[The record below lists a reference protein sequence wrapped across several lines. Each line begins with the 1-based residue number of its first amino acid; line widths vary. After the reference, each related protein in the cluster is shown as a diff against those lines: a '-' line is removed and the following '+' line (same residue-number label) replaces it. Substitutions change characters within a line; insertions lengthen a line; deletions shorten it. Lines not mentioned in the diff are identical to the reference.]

1 MSLKENLIAN
11 WKDKTIEYQEKKFYI
26 LEQFEY
32 EGLEYLYGIDIN
44 TIDNEVPNVVFLH
57 KVKDDIFEHVEDE
70 KLFDLLILRV
80 AGIMTSKIITEE
92 LKNRK

>member
-1 MSLKENLIAN
+1 MGLKENLITN
-11 WKDKTIEYQEKKFYI
+11 WKGKTLEYLEKKFYI

-32 EGLEYLYGIDIN
+32 EGLEYLYGIDID
-44 TIDNEVPNVVFLH
+44 TIDNDMPNVVFLH

-80 AGIMTSKIITEE
+80 AGVMTSEIVIEE
-92 LKNRK
+92 LKNKK

>member
-1 MSLKENLIAN
+1 MGLKENLITN
-11 WKDKTIEYQEKKFYI
+11 WKGKTLEYLEKRFYI

-32 EGLEYLYGIDIN
+32 EGLEYLYGIDID
-44 TIDNEVPNVVFLH
+44 TIDNDMPNVVFLH

-80 AGIMTSKIITEE
+80 AGVMTSEIVIEE
-92 LKNRK
+92 LKNKK

>member
-1 MSLKENLIAN
+1 MGLKENLITD
-11 WKDKTIEYQEKKFYI
+11 WKGKTIEYLEKRFYI

-32 EGLEYLYGIDIN
+32 EGLEYLYGIDID
-44 TIDNEVPNVVFLH
+44 TIDNDMPNVVFLH

-80 AGIMTSKIITEE
+80 AGVMTSEIVIEE
-92 LKNRK
+92 LKNKK

>member
-1 MSLKENLIAN
+1 MGLKENLIAN

-57 KVKDDIFEHVEDE
+57 KVKDDEFEHIEDE